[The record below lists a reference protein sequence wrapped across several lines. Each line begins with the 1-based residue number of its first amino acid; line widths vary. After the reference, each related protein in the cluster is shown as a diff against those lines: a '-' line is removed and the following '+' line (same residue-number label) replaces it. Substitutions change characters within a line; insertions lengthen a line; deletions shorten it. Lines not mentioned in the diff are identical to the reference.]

1 MSSQPSPVKSLP
13 NQAESA
19 GLQLTRHNSAQA
31 LSFHQKT
38 KQAVNAA
45 QRTSEK
51 NAIFQMKKQE
61 TAFKK
66 LINDQL

>member
-1 MSSQPSPVKSLP
+1 M
-13 NQAESA
+13 
-19 GLQLTRHNSAQA
+19 
-31 LSFHQKT
+31 T

-45 QRTSEK
+45 KRTSEK